1 MLQERLFSTRRSAAT
16 GRVRCQYRDHI
27 TARTQLLL
35 SGGVLAHTAPACA
48 RRAPPPPP
56 RRPPE
61 GHAAPQNT
69 STTSVVISSAMV
81 HATVLEVEP
90 LLARNGA
97 QQATRAAQLLNDHAM
112 ASGSCETG
120 SFEELLCTSIL
131 ASTVLTTR

>member
-1 MLQERLFSTRRSAAT
+1 
-16 GRVRCQYRDHI
+16 
-27 TARTQLLL
+27 
-35 SGGVLAHTAPACA
+35 
-48 RRAPPPPP
+48 
-56 RRPPE
+56 
-61 GHAAPQNT
+61 
-69 STTSVVISSAMV
+69 MV

-90 LLARNGA
+90 LLARDGA